1 MEEQGLRLGPVGPQG
16 GYTGGKLGL
25 GVGGILLL
33 GTPANTKSLFF
44 QHDQRSL
51 NGLQVKTD

>member
-1 MEEQGLRLGPVGPQG
+1 MGEQGLRLGPVGPQG
-16 GYTGGKLGL
+16 RYIGEKFGL
-25 GVGGILLL
+25 GVRRILLL
-33 GTPANTKSLFF
+33 GTSADTKSLFF